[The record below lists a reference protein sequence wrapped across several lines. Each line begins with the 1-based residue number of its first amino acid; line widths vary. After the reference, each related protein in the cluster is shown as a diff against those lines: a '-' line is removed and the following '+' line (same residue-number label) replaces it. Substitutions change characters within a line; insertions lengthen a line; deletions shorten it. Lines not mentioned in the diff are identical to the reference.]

1 MKFIVTLM
9 EHRIRETELVVDAS
23 NPDEAEY
30 LAAAAA
36 REDAGWQ
43 TSFLTRKVSN
53 IEKARIQD
61 DER

>member
-1 MKFIVTLM
+1 M